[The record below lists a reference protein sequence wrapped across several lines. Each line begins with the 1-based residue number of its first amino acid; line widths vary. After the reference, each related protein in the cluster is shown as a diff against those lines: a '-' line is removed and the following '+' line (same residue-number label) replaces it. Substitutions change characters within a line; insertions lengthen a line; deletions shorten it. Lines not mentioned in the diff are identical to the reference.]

1 MMKLKEMINELCPN
15 GVEFKK
21 FGEIAQISRGAS
33 PRPIKNFITTD
44 ENGVNWVK
52 IGDVAIGSK
61 YITGTNE
68 KITQE
73 GAKKSRAVH
82 KGDFILSNSM
92 SFGRPY
98 IMKIDGCIHDGW
110 LSISEFEEFLISDF
124 LYYVLVSAE
133 IQNEMRKRASFGG
146 AVQNLNADIVRE
158 LMLPV
163 PPLEV
168 QREIVQ
174 ILDKFTLLS
183 AELSAELSAR
193 QKQYEYYRD
202 KLINGADGVKGKLID
217 MLEKPVTDGPHTT
230 PQLYPNGVPF
240 ISATAVYD
248 GKVHLEDMK
257 GYISKEFDEE
267 CAKKYKPRKHDVFM
281 VKSGSTTGKVAY
293 VDFDDD
299 FNVWSPIAA
308 MRTNDS
314 CSSRY
319 LYHLLQTTT
328 IQNQVKERMS
338 KGSQPNLSMR
348 VIEQFDVIIP
358 SLEEQERIVAIL
370 DKMDDLCYGFKKGIP
385 AEMDARQKQYEYY
398 RDKLLTFEE
407 VS

>member
-1 MMKLKEMINELCPN
+1 MKLKEMINELCPN